1 MAGEVRAQ
9 AAGSQE
15 TLRMP
20 ALIHQGFARDKAR
33 PGLGLARASV
43 LDPRPRKIAV
53 PLACN

>member
-33 PGLGLARASV
+33 PGLARASV